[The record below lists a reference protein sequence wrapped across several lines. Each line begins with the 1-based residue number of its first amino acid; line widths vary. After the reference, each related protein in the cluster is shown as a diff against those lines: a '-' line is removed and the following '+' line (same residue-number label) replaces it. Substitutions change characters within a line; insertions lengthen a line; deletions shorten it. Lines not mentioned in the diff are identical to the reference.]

1 MVTLQE
7 VKQYL
12 RVDFEDDDPLLLS
25 LISTAK
31 QLVMDVGTVLDG
43 RKAVRE
49 KLIDSL
55 GGISDALGWLYR
67 EIEGK

>member
-12 RVDFEDDDPLLLS
+12 RIDFEDDDPLLLS
-25 LISTAK
+25 LIFTAK

>member
-1 MVTLQE
+1 M
-7 VKQYL
+7 L
-12 RVDFEDDDPLLLS
+12 RTGE
-25 LISTAK
+25 
-31 QLVMDVGTVLDG
+31 LVMDVGTVLDG